1 MFQFQQGDKTVMRMR
16 AMVTTNKGLLR
27 CFCLFVLLAAT
38 TYTCKAV
45 AEPSLLLPQE
55 SVSMKNC
62 GLGQTSYWTMYL
74 HNLPPGDYD
83 VVEGYYPAWCVDPN
97 HVMKSNTDYYPVD
110 LYSSYDANMPAHFSD
125 PDWDKVNYI
134 INNKQG
140 TVADI
145 QQAIWHFVDG
155 VGGTPYTGSDPD
167 TLAMITGANTYGQG
181 FEPDRGQL
189 IAVLCDA
196 GEERQN
202 TFIEVNRPVPEAS
215 TLLLFGS
222 GLSSLLVFAR
232 KKGLIRL

>member
-1 MFQFQQGDKTVMRMR
+1 MRMR
-16 AMVTTNKGLLR
+16 ATVTINKGLLH

-38 TYTCKAV
+38 TCACKAI
-45 AEPSLLLPQE
+45 AEPSVLLPQE
-55 SVSMKNC
+55 PVSVRNC
-62 GLGQTSYWTMYL
+62 GLGQDSFWIMYL

-83 VVEGYYPAWCVDPN
+83 VVEGYYPSWCVDPN
-97 HVMKSNTDYYPVD
+97 HAIKANNDYYPVY

-140 TVADI
+140 TMADI
-145 QQAIWHFVDG
+145 QLAIWHFVDG
-155 VGGTPYTGSDPD
+155 LSGTVYIGTDPEV
-167 TLAMITGANTYGQG
+167 LAMIADADTYGEG
-181 FEPDRGQL
+181 FEPAADQL

-196 GEERQN
+196 GEGTQN

-222 GLSSLLVFAR
+222 GLSSVLVFAR